1 MKSKSCLICVSQK
14 EDIAWH
20 KLAEAGNEPVH
31 IKRNKFMV
39 IRRRDMKHEDANHYV
54 AAVWQFIHSADLTNQ
69 VILMTPVHGCTII
82 NIHAMYESIRMILFP
97 ACWLLI
103 DWLAGIQWQTTWN
116 WQRYHIE
123 NPVCRA
129 AHTSIRELK
138 WSGGWST
145 GTVGWLSASERGH
158 DLDGWPAMNTKCLV
172 PLPFLPDL
180 ILWST
185 ENRSHGSPVL
195 VPPETQ

>member
-1 MKSKSCLICVSQK
+1 M
-14 EDIAWH
+14 DT
-20 KLAEAGNEPVH
+20 P
-31 IKRNKFMV
+31 
-39 IRRRDMKHEDANHYV
+39 KHQLRCATL
-54 AAVWQFIHSADLTNQ
+54 LTNERNNQ
-69 VILMTPVHGCTII
+69 NVKSDFTLENSVTRMCLNVTQWLCLWYPWQICFIMMIADVLAPVWRQDICNHHDEAYSSFGKSWYKSPFWSSQYCLHRSR
-82 NIHAMYESIRMILFP
+82 N
-97 ACWLLI
+97 
-103 DWLAGIQWQTTWN
+103 
-116 WQRYHIE
+116 
-123 NPVCRA
+123 
-129 AHTSIRELK
+129 RELK

-158 DLDGWPAMNTKCLV
+158 DLEGWPAMNTKCLI